1 MKFLVVLHASDQ
13 YHFRDLI
20 CQCSKLMVGSVS
32 LVIFYHH
39 YVLEIGVAV
48 VAAVVQAPAVVDYD
62 KIAIVYCKQTADFK

>member
-1 MKFLVVLHASDQ
+1 
-13 YHFRDLI
+13 
-20 CQCSKLMVGSVS
+20 MVGSVS

-48 VAAVVQAPAVVDYD
+48 LAAVVQAPAVVDYD

>member
-1 MKFLVVLHASDQ
+1 
-13 YHFRDLI
+13 
-20 CQCSKLMVGSVS
+20 MVGSVS

-48 VAAVVQAPAVVDYD
+48 VAAAVVVQAPAVVDYD